1 MIFRNIIDNLE
12 SEIDWQYKKINKNNL
27 PKNFQ
32 ELFLNING
40 IIVKVLYSNNKLFE
54 LINEKF
60 QIITWNFS
68 DVPIFCFHDKKQ
80 RAKWFIDKEDQIAE
94 VIGYWFWIFKSELN
108 GFIHSII
115 WWLPIH
121 SAWIHTSE
129 IWWNIIVAWRNWWKS
144 TSILHFIELCKNH
157 TNKILLS
164 DDWINFKKEKII
176 WFDPSISLEPWNIT
190 ENLHLSFLENYKN
203 INRKTSID
211 IKNWFEWY
219 WFWESN
225 LDNVILL
232 TQWMTKLI
240 TQWRNLEEISEF
252 IIKATYHYPYNQEI
266 INSHKEQWIL
276 ELQSK
281 NIVIY
286 DRDFSKNKISWFE
299 ELINAIKK

>member
-40 IIVKVLYSNNKLFE
+40 IIVKVLYSNDKLFE

-121 SAWIHTSE
+121 FAWIHTSE

>member
-1 MIFRNIIDNLE
+1 M
-12 SEIDWQYKKINKNNL
+12 
-27 PKNFQ
+27 
-32 ELFLNING
+32 
-40 IIVKVLYSNNKLFE
+40 
-54 LINEKF
+54 
-60 QIITWNFS
+60 
-68 DVPIFCFHDKKQ
+68 
-80 RAKWFIDKEDQIAE
+80 
-94 VIGYWFWIFKSELN
+94 N

>member
-232 TQWMTKLI
+232 TQLMTKLI